1 MGLFKRDF
9 KLFAFGGIA
18 YGLIEI
24 LWRRRTHW
32 SMVLTG
38 GTSFLLLFKLFSKCE
53 KLSLAKKCCLGSFVI
68 TTMEFLCGW
77 VVNIKMKLNVWDYSK
92 LKLNLKGQIC
102 PFYSMLWGFLC
113 IPINSICKVIRRKES
128 SKNFISH
135 LSKQK

>member
-38 GTSFLLLFKLFSKCE
+38 GTARLSNLALLISKKTLLHVSTAE
-53 KLSLAKKCCLGSFVI
+53 NPENSVAIGTGKALNELDSLEGNA
-68 TTMEFLCGW
+68 
-77 VVNIKMKLNVWDYSK
+77 LN
-92 LKLNLKGQIC
+92 
-102 PFYSMLWGFLC
+102 
-113 IPINSICKVIRRKES
+113 RRAPY
-128 SKNFISH
+128 
-135 LSKQK
+135 L